1 MKILLI
7 NVRELILLIITY
19 KTQESFFKMK
29 KILIS
34 TLFIFVLT
42 ACQTKYLTPEGE
54 RLAKNVA
61 AGCVFGEIFFEDCKA
76 GAAVTGAATIIDGQN

>member
-1 MKILLI
+1 MHHVICDSNALGAWISIIYILTILL
-7 NVRELILLIITY
+7 
-19 KTQESFFKMK
+19 FF
-29 KILIS
+29 
-34 TLFIFVLT
+34 LT
-42 ACQTKYLTPEGE
+42 SCQTYLTPEGE

>member
-1 MKILLI
+1 MKILFCH
-7 NVRELILLIITY
+7 
-19 KTQESFFKMK
+19 Q
-29 KILIS
+29 IS